1 MKRKRPPRPETHKKK
16 SDLRETGKKVMK
28 LNSLISQIRMNFKRH
43 RIMEAVTLSEARVY
57 VGTYNKYNSG
67 SLFGKWLDLS
77 DYSDKDEFL
86 EACRELHEDEQD
98 PEFMFQDIE
107 DIPEALISESWLSD
121 KFFELRDAIEK
132 LSETEQ
138 EAFFVWCDHHNS
150 DISEEDADDLVSSFE
165 DEYQGEYKD
174 EEDYAYQIVE
184 ECYELPEFAK
194 TYFDYSAFARDLFM
208 TDYWMDNGFV
218 FRCA

>member
-1 MKRKRPPRPETHKKK
+1 MWWAT
-16 SDLRETGKKVMK
+16 SDVNN
-28 LNSLISQIRMNFKRH
+28 LNSK
-43 RIMEAVTLSEARVY
+43 IMDAVTLSEARVY
-57 VGTYNKYNSG
+57 VGTYNKYNNG

-77 DYSDKDEFL
+77 DYSDKDEFM
-86 EACRELHEDEQD
+86 EACRELHKDEQD
-98 PEFMFQDIE
+98 PEYMFQDIE
-107 DIPEALISESWLSD
+107 NIPEALISESWLSE

-174 EEDYAYQIVE
+174 EE
-184 ECYELPEFAK
+184 CYDLPEFAK

-208 TDYWMDNGFV
+208 TEYWMDNGFV

>member
-1 MKRKRPPRPETHKKK
+1 MET
-16 SDLRETGKKVMK
+16 
-28 LNSLISQIRMNFKRH
+28 
-43 RIMEAVTLSEARVY
+43 VTLSEARVY

-67 SLFGKWLDLS
+67 SLFGKWLDLF
-77 DYSDKDEFL
+77 DYWDKDEFM
-86 EACRELHEDEQD
+86 EACRELHKDEQD
-98 PEFMFQDIE
+98 PEFMFQDYE
-107 DIPEALISESWLSD
+107 NIPEALITECWLSD

-150 DISEEDADDLVSSFE
+150 DISEEEADDLISSFE
-165 DEYQGEYKD
+165 YEYQGEYKD
-174 EEDYAYQIVE
+174 EEDYAYEIVE
-184 ECYELPEFAK
+184 VCYDLPEFAK
-194 TYFDYSAFARDLFM
+194 TYFDYSAFARDLFI

>member
-1 MKRKRPPRPETHKKK
+1 MSWAT
-16 SDLRETGKKVMK
+16 SDVNN
-28 LNSLISQIRMNFKRH
+28 LNSK
-43 RIMEAVTLSEARVY
+43 IMDAVTLSEARVY
-57 VGTYNKYNSG
+57 VGTYNKYNNG

-77 DYSDKDEFL
+77 DYSDKDEFM
-86 EACRELHEDEQD
+86 EACRELHKDEQD
-98 PEFMFQDIE
+98 PEYMFQDIE
-107 DIPEALISESWLSD
+107 NIPEALISESWLSE

-138 EAFFVWCDHHNS
+138 EAFIVWSAHHNS

-174 EEDYAYQIVE
+174 EEDYAYEIVE
-184 ECYELPEFAK
+184 KSYDLPVIAK

-208 TDYWMDNGFV
+208 SEYWMDNGFV

>member
-1 MKRKRPPRPETHKKK
+1 
-16 SDLRETGKKVMK
+16 
-28 LNSLISQIRMNFKRH
+28 
-43 RIMEAVTLSEARVY
+43 MEAVTLSEARVY

-77 DYSDKDEFL
+77 DCWDKDEFM
-86 EACRELHEDEQD
+86 EACRELHKDDQD
-98 PEFMFQDIE
+98 PEFMFQDYE
-107 DIPEALISESWLSD
+107 NIPEALITECWLSD

-150 DISEEDADDLVSSFE
+150 DISGEDADDLISSFE
-165 DEYQGEYKD
+165 YEYQGEYKD
-174 EEDYAYQIVE
+174 EEDYAYEIVE
-184 ECYELPEFAK
+184 ECYDLPEFAK
-194 TYFDYSAFARDLFM
+194 TYFDYSAFARDLFI